1 MADENKRLGVV
12 IDSGKDSDIDPE
24 LADEILRDDDNYV
37 PRNSLGGGAADALLR
52 ANSSAPVAPN
62 RIIGI
67 AAMVCAVSSL
77 FLFAAFFIPPAVVLG
92 VIALI
97 RKQYFLGIMSL
108 LISIFSFF
116 TSTTIMTALDKFFM

>member
-1 MADENKRLGVV
+1 MAEENKRLGVV

-52 ANSSAPVAPN
+52 ANSSSPVAPN

-92 VIALI
+92 VIALT

-108 LISIFSFF
+108 LISVFAFF
-116 TSTTIMTALDKFFM
+116 TSSTIMTAVNKFFM

>member
-1 MADENKRLGVV
+1 MAEERKRLGVV
-12 IDSGKDSDIDPE
+12 IDTDKDSDIDPE

-52 ANSSAPVAPN
+52 ANSAAPVSPN

-77 FLFAAFFIPPAVVLG
+77 FLFAALFIPPAVVLG
-92 VIALI
+92 VVAVW
-97 RKQYFLGIMSL
+97 RKQYFLGILSL
-108 LISIFSFF
+108 IISVVSFF
-116 TSTTIMTALDKFFM
+116 TSTTITTAIQKFFM

>member
-1 MADENKRLGVV
+1 MAEERKRLGVV

-52 ANSSAPVAPN
+52 ANSAAPVSPN

-67 AAMVCAVSSL
+67 AAMVCAISSL
-77 FLFAAFFIPPAVVLG
+77 FLFAVFFIPPAVVLG
-92 VIALI
+92 VVALW
-97 RKQYFLGIMSL
+97 RKQYFLGGMSL
-108 LISIFSFF
+108 LISVVSFF
-116 TSTTIMTALDKFFM
+116 TSTTITTAIEKFFM

>member
-1 MADENKRLGVV
+1 MAEERKRLGVV
-12 IDSGKDSDIDPE
+12 IDTDKDSDIDPE

-52 ANSSAPVAPN
+52 ANSAAPVAPN

>member
-1 MADENKRLGVV
+1 MAEERKRLGVV

-52 ANSSAPVAPN
+52 ANSAAPVSPN

-77 FLFAAFFIPPAVVLG
+77 FLFAVFFIPPAVVLG
-92 VIALI
+92 VVALW
-97 RKQYFLGIMSL
+97 RKQYFLGGMAL
-108 LISIFSFF
+108 LISVVSFCS
-116 TSTTIMTALDKFFM
+116 STTIMTAIQKFLM